1 MSQIGQLVD
10 RTLFRWINDLAD
22 TTTWANGTM
31 KFYASSGIVVF
42 AVLLLA
48 GFLLGRKRRD
58 HHAMAASI
66 WAGGAPLVALI
77 IGQAIGRVVDR
88 NRPYNTLDGVHLL
101 LDRTTDF
108 SFPSDHATVAGAV
121 TIGLFFVDRRLGI
134 VAAFSA
140 LLMAFARVY
149 VGAHYPGDVVA
160 GLLVGASVAAAGR
173 YFPLPMLV
181 RAVDR
186 ATEWRIT
193 STLFG
198 GS

>member
-1 MSQIGQLVD
+1 LD
-10 RTLFRWINDLAD
+10 HTLFRWINDLAD
-22 TTTWANGTM
+22 TTTWANGAL
-31 KFYASSGIVVF
+31 KFYAGSGVVLF
-42 AVLLLA
+42 AVLLLV

-77 IGQAIGRVVDR
+77 IGQSIGRVVDR

-108 SFPSDHATVAGAV
+108 SFPSDHATMAGAV
-121 TIGLFFVDRRLGI
+121 AIGLFFVDDKLGWLT
-134 VAAFSA
+134 AFAA

-149 VGAHYPGDVVA
+149 VGAHYPGDVAA
-160 GLLVGASVAAAGR
+160 GLLLGASVAAAGR
-173 YFPLPMLV
+173 YFPLPMVV

-186 ATEWRIT
+186 GAEWRIT